1 MKTKTHKIN
10 MNEFGSFLGRNKG
23 CLVLRDR
30 AGTEKRYPLFENEI
44 CDIQIR
50 SGNSISSGVLATCG
64 FWNIPVTVLTSRGH
78 PVAVMRS
85 LDDDSH
91 VKTRIA
97 QYESL
102 NNGKQSEI
110 AKTFLLSKLEGQNKL
125 LTKCGLKRLDY
136 YHLSDRIKSIEGN
149 DMRLLRTKLT
159 NIEGHCAERYFEQLF
174 GILNERIRPERRK
187 GFKSF
192 DAINNLF
199 NLGYT
204 ILKWKV
210 HLALLSAKLEPYL
223 GYLHEIVVGR
233 PSLVCD
239 FLELY
244 RYLMDDFLIEYARNL
259 RPRDFVLKD
268 EDYSST
274 KKGKRQYL
282 NDKMQREYLKKLNAH
297 FLSKVEIPRIRKGE
311 HQEIETLINEE
322 ALLFAAYLRDE
333 RPTWHPRIVDLN

>member
-1 MKTKTHKIN
+1 MKTKTHKLN
-10 MNEFGSFLGRNKG
+10 TNEFGSFLGRNRG

-30 AGTEKRYPLFENEI
+30 AGTEKRYPLFESEI
-44 CDIQIR
+44 CEIQIR
-50 SGNSISSGVLATCG
+50 SGNSISSGALATCG

-78 PVAVMRS
+78 PIAVLRS
-85 LDDDSH
+85 LYDDSH

-102 NNGKQSEI
+102 KNGMSVEI
-110 AKTFLLSKLEGQNKL
+110 AKTILLSKLEGQDKL
-125 LTKCGLKRLDY
+125 LSKYGLRRFDH
-136 YHLSDRIKSIEGN
+136 YHLIERIRSVEGN
-149 DMRLLRTKLT
+149 DMRTIRTKLT
-159 NIEGHCAERYFEQLF
+159 NIEGHCAEKYFDQVFGLF
-174 GILNERIRPERRK
+174 NEGIRPERRR

-199 NLGYT
+199 NLSYT

-210 HLALLSAKLEPYL
+210 HVALLSAKLEPYL

-239 FLELY
+239 FIELY
-244 RYLMDDFLIEYARNL
+244 RYLVDDFLIDYARKIS
-259 RPRDFVLKD
+259 PKEFVLK
-268 EDYSST
+268 EEEFSST

-282 NDKMQREYLKKLNAH
+282 NDEIQRDYVKRINAY
-297 FLSKVEIPRIRKGE
+297 FLSKVKVSRIRRGG

-322 ALLFAAYLRDE
+322 AMLFAMYLRGE
-333 RPTWHPRIVDLN
+333 RSTWVPRLVELS

>member
-10 MNEFGSFLGRNKG
+10 MNEFGSFLGRDKG

-30 AGTEKRYPLFENEI
+30 AGTEKRYPLFEDEI
-44 CDIQIR
+44 CEIQIR
-50 SGNSISSGVLATCG
+50 SGNSISSGALATCG

-78 PVAVMRS
+78 PIAVLRS
-85 LDDDSH
+85 LNDDSH

-102 NNGKQSEI
+102 NNGKYVEI
-110 AKTFLLSKLEGQNKL
+110 AKTFLLSKLEGQDKL
-125 LTKCGLKRLDY
+125 LSKYGLRRLDY
-136 YHLSDRIKSIEGN
+136 YHLTERIKSLEGK
-149 DMRLLRTKLT
+149 DMRSLRTQLT
-159 NIEGHCAERYFEQLF
+159 NIEGHYSEKYFGQVFGLF
-174 GILNERIRPERRK
+174 NAAIRPERRK
-187 GFKSF
+187 GFKAF
-192 DAINNLF
+192 NAVDNLF
-199 NLGYT
+199 NLSYT

-244 RYLMDDFLIEYARNL
+244 RYLMDDFLIEYARSL

-268 EDYSST
+268 EDFSST

-322 ALLFAAYLRDE
+322 ALLFAGYLRGE
-333 RPTWHPRIVDLN
+333 RPTWHPRIVALS

>member
-1 MKTKTHKIN
+1 
-10 MNEFGSFLGRNKG
+10 
-23 CLVLRDR
+23 
-30 AGTEKRYPLFENEI
+30 
-44 CDIQIR
+44 
-50 SGNSISSGVLATCG
+50 
-64 FWNIPVTVLTSRGH
+64 
-78 PVAVMRS
+78 MRS
-85 LDDDSH
+85 LNDDSH

-102 NNGKQSEI
+102 KNGKNLEI

-125 LTKCGLKRLDY
+125 LTKYGLKRLDY

-149 DMRLLRTKLT
+149 DMRSLRTKLT

-174 GILNERIRPERRK
+174 GMLNERIRPERRK

-199 NLGYT
+199 NLSYT

-244 RYLMDDFLIEYARNL
+244 RYLMDDFLIEHARNL
-259 RPRDFVLKD
+259 RPSDFVLKN
-268 EDYSST
+268 EDFSRA

-297 FLSKVEIPRIRKGE
+297 FQSKVEIPRIRKGE

-322 ALLFAAYLRDE
+322 ALLFARYLRDE
-333 RPTWHPRIVDLN
+333 RSTWTPRIVSLS